1 LDTGADS
8 TIISVNDWKKL
19 GSPNIHRSDLK
30 LECYSGKPLNVKD
43 ECQVKVD
50 HNGQTFHLLMVVV
63 HEVGTPLL
71 GLQWI
76 REMQLNLNNL
86 IYGSNYSQRPI
97 GKIYSQTKFKQI
109 LEKHKEVFKEGL
121 GHCTKVQAHIKLKPN
136 VIPKFFKPRPIAF
149 AHLERV
155 KDEIQRNI
163 EAGILEKVDTSM

>member
-1 LDTGADS
+1 M
-8 TIISVNDWKKL
+8 
-19 GSPNIHRSDLK
+19 
-30 LECYSGKPLNVKD
+30 KD

-76 REMQLNLNNL
+76 REMQLDLNNL
-86 IYGSNYSQRPI
+86 IYALNYSQRPI
-97 GKIYSQTKFKQI
+97 GKIYSQGKLKQI

-136 VIPKFFKPRPIAF
+136 AIPKFCKPRQIAF
-149 AHLERV
+149 AHLQGV
-155 KDEIQRNI
+155 KDEICGDFKVTINPQ
-163 EAGILEKVDTSM
+163 ILVDQHPIPVIDELLTHLSKVNQSELQI